1 MQCIIKAKYVMGN
14 NTNENVLVP
23 RFNDYIVESYNPN
36 KSVRLSND
44 LFDVSK
50 AISRITS
57 THALKLIYAIAQ
69 IVQSKQVEVVSGSPR
84 IEISMSAVFDYLDI
98 SMSNRR
104 HDFLKD
110 ALEEIMNKS
119 LHIVHIGKNGEKVYE
134 GASWISWY
142 KFSDRKDRLYIIP
155 GPMAIPLLQNLS
167 QYVSVYPKHYN
178 SLSTS
183 YQLWLYPFLKN
194 KQKLVSFRISID
206 SLKQLLNST
215 SKSSYTDSVR
225 GTNTFLRR
233 AIGITISEQAKK
245 ENTLAK
251 QEKRMPKFIPWDYVK
266 DPKTGEPC
274 GTLYSINRH
283 TDIRVYARGIKN
295 GRAYTEIEFLFSK
308 LDLID
313 NLSSKEQ
320 LEDDQQDLFSM
331 SIDSQKST
339 EDREGFAWVKIS
351 VEEVITLLNE
361 SKSRTIEELVSN
373 NSSLQI
379 RNGDIYQYKEVEGL
393 KSFLKKKTK

>member
-1 MQCIIKAKYVMGN
+1 MGN

-23 RFNDYIVESYNPN
+23 LFNDYIVESYNPN

-98 SMSNRR
+98 SSSNRR

-119 LHIVHIGKNGEKVYE
+119 LHLVHIGRNGEKVYE

-245 ENTLAK
+245 RILWPSKKNECLSLSH
-251 QEKRMPKFIPWDYVK
+251 
-266 DPKTGEPC
+266 
-274 GTLYSINRH
+274 GT
-283 TDIRVYARGIKN
+283 T
-295 GRAYTEIEFLFSK
+295 
-308 LDLID
+308 
-313 NLSSKEQ
+313 
-320 LEDDQQDLFSM
+320 
-331 SIDSQKST
+331 
-339 EDREGFAWVKIS
+339 
-351 VEEVITLLNE
+351 
-361 SKSRTIEELVSN
+361 
-373 NSSLQI
+373 
-379 RNGDIYQYKEVEGL
+379 
-393 KSFLKKKTK
+393 